1 MKKTL
6 KLIKKHNSLICCV
19 GFFVAG
25 GLYNYML
32 NVNNHSFKKV
42 KLVATN
48 QIISIETPNVLIPIK
63 ELKTL
68 KEEKNVPMWEKN
80 NIFVKKGDSF
90 FAILAKYKVSN
101 NLIYKISEKI
111 KKHDKKYM
119 NLSIGSKIDLNFKD
133 GNLFSFDLY
142 KDKIDFL
149 KVIINNTNDIVLYED
164 SLPTIK
170 EKFVV
175 KGVIKNSLY
184 ADGLSAGLTDGQV
197 VELANIFAWDIDFA
211 RDLATGNKFSLIYEK
226 IKHGKEVVSYG
237 KILAATFETQ
247 RGKFHAFSYKEK
259 DNLRYYDLNG
269 KSIEKAF
276 IRSPVKF
283 PRITSKF
290 TYKRYH
296 PVLKINRPHRGVDYG
311 GRRGT
316 PIMATGSGTISH
328 IGKKGAYGNAIVI
341 EHGLGYKTLYAHM
354 TKFKKGLKKGGK
366 IKQSQVI
373 GYMGATGLATGVHL
387 HYEFRIN
394 NKHKDPLKIKLPD
407 GRPVSDLIGFNAY
420 KKELLTILNLD
431 KNGENQNE

>member
-1 MKKTL
+1 MKNTL
-6 KLIKKHNSLICCV
+6 KLINKHNSLICCV
-19 GFFVAG
+19 SFFIAG
-25 GLYNYML
+25 GMYNYAL
-32 NVNNHSFKKV
+32 NIEHTPIKKSE
-42 KLVATN
+42 LVALN
-48 QIISIETPNVLIPIK
+48 QSIAIEKTIVLPTIKENKKEKIIPI
-63 ELKTL
+63 
-68 KEEKNVPMWEKN
+68 WEKK

-101 NLIYKISEKI
+101 NLIYKISTKL
-111 KKHDKKYM
+111 KKHDKNST

-142 KDKIDFL
+142 SNKIDFL
-149 KVIINNTNDIVLYED
+149 KIIINNSDDIVLYED
-164 SLPTIK
+164 SLPTFK
-170 EKFVV
+170 EKFIA
-175 KGVIKNSLY
+175 KGTIKNSLY
-184 ADGLSAGLTDGQV
+184 ADGLSAGLTDAQV

-211 RDLATGNKFSLIYEK
+211 RDLATGNKFSLVYEK
-226 IKHGKEVVSYG
+226 IKHGEEVVSYG

-247 RGKFHAFSYKEK
+247 RGKFYAFSYKEK
-259 DNLRYYDLNG
+259 DTLRYYGLDG

-341 EHGLGYKTLYAHM
+341 DHGLGYKTLYAHM
-354 TKFKKGLKKGGK
+354 SKFKKGLKKGGK
-366 IKQSQVI
+366 IKQSQVV

-407 GRPVSDLIGFNAY
+407 GSPVSDIDGFNIY
-420 KKELLTILNLD
+420 KKELLESLNLD
-431 KNGENQNE
+431 KNGEYKNG